1 MSVLDLLRPRTI
13 VRKDHA
19 RSNNALDRI
28 DAVLKE
34 AVTVA
39 ERITKGT
46 QP

>member
-1 MSVLDLLRPRTI
+1 M

-19 RSNNALDRI
+19 RSNSALDRI

-39 ERITKGT
+39 ERITDGAKR
-46 QP
+46 